1 MLSTK
6 LKPQYHSI
14 RTSVIAVFALARNT
28 GTHDLLIWGISLK
41 TDIEL
46 ASIYQ
51 DNTTTKMSTNS
62 AIMNVRNI
70 DVSRITFSIGKATA
84 GRNPSINI
92 KYDGQNL
99 QLRLPRMKFGAG
111 IMIRENEQ
119 NDSKTYSLFGSL
131 GESADKYAKERSTA
145 TDDMSKFYNFL
156 LDLEERI
163 VQAALENSTAW
174 FKKKRSEEAIRDSF
188 KKLLRVSVDK
198 QGDEY
203 VPNGKYPPSVTIKV
217 PVYDN
222 RVSSEFID
230 NKGNPL
236 TVYPSSLPAVF
247 PKGVEANLVV
257 SGSIYN
263 VNGSF
268 GVTWRLSY
276 AQVFPQQKLTA
287 VNVFADDLEEDDASP
302 VVEAPV
308 PESQPL
314 LTSAETALDIEVPDL
329 DAEPPAPQAAPAPAP
344 AGRRRR
350 VVATE

>member
-1 MLSTK
+1 MIL
-6 LKPQYHSI
+6 
-14 RTSVIAVFALARNT
+14 
-28 GTHDLLIWGISLK
+28 GISLK
-41 TDIEL
+41 TDIEP
-46 ASIYQ
+46 ASVYQ
-51 DNTTTKMSTNS
+51 DNTTSKMSTNS

-163 VQAALENSTAW
+163 IQAAVENSTAW

-287 VNVFADDLEEDDASP
+287 VNVFADDLEEDDSTP
-302 VVEAPV
+302 LVESPV
-308 PESQPL
+308 PESQPA
-314 LTSAETALDIEVPDL
+314 LTSAETAVDIEIPDV
-329 DAEPPAPQAAPAPAP
+329 DAEIPVPQAAPAPAP
-344 AGRRRR
+344 AARGRRR

>member
-1 MLSTK
+1 
-6 LKPQYHSI
+6 
-14 RTSVIAVFALARNT
+14 
-28 GTHDLLIWGISLK
+28 
-41 TDIEL
+41 
-46 ASIYQ
+46 
-51 DNTTTKMSTNS
+51 
-62 AIMNVRNI
+62 
-70 DVSRITFSIGKATA
+70 
-84 GRNPSINI
+84 
-92 KYDGQNL
+92 
-99 QLRLPRMKFGAG
+99 MKFGAG

-119 NDSKTYSLFGSL
+119 TDSKTYSLFGSL
-131 GESADKYAKERSTA
+131 GESVDKYGKERSSG
-145 TDDMSKFYNFL
+145 TDDSSKMYNFL
-156 LDLEERI
+156 LDLEEKI
-163 VQAALENSTAW
+163 IASAVENSTAW

-203 VPNGKYPPSVTIKV
+203 VPNGKYPPSMTIKV

-230 NKGNPL
+230 NKGNPM

-287 VNVFADDLEEDDASP
+287 VNVFADDIEDEDQPIASDSQ
-302 VVEAPV
+302 VVDTEP
-308 PESQPL
+308 
-314 LTSAETALDIEVPDL
+314 LTSEQTSVNVEVPDL
-329 DAEPPAPQAAPAPAP
+329 DEPPVTQAPPPPAPR
-344 AGRRRR
+344 GRRR

>member
-1 MLSTK
+1 
-6 LKPQYHSI
+6 
-14 RTSVIAVFALARNT
+14 
-28 GTHDLLIWGISLK
+28 
-41 TDIEL
+41 
-46 ASIYQ
+46 
-51 DNTTTKMSTNS
+51 MSTNS
-62 AIMNVRNI
+62 AIVNARNI
-70 DVSRITFSIGKATA
+70 DVNRITFSLGKATA

-119 NDSKTYSLFGSL
+119 TDSKTYSLFGSL
-131 GESADKYAKERSTA
+131 GESVDKYGKERSSA

-156 LDLEERI
+156 VDLEEKI
-163 VQAALENSTAW
+163 VAAAVENSTAW

-198 QGDEY
+198 QADEY

-222 RVSSEFID
+222 RVSTEFID
-230 NKGNPL
+230 AKGNPM

-268 GVTWRLSY
+268 GVTWRLTY
-276 AQVFPQQKLTA
+276 AQVFPQQKITA
-287 VNVFADDLEEDDASP
+287 KNVFADDIEEADEDAET
-302 VVEAPV
+302 VVATPV
-308 PESQPL
+308 PAETQVPL
-314 LTSAETALDIEVPDL
+314 ETALDVEVPDL
-329 DAEPPAPQAAPAPAP
+329 DSEETPVPATPSNPEPATPA

-350 VVATE
+350 VAAGAV

>member
-1 MLSTK
+1 
-6 LKPQYHSI
+6 
-14 RTSVIAVFALARNT
+14 
-28 GTHDLLIWGISLK
+28 
-41 TDIEL
+41 
-46 ASIYQ
+46 
-51 DNTTTKMSTNS
+51 MSTNS
-62 AIMNVRNI
+62 AIVSARNI
-70 DVSRITFSIGKATA
+70 DVSRITFSVGQAKN

-119 NDSKTYSLFGSL
+119 TESKTYSLFGAL
-131 GESADKYAKERSTA
+131 GDSVDKYAKERSSA
-145 TDDMSKFYNFL
+145 TDDMSKMYNFL
-156 LDLEERI
+156 LDLEEKI
-163 VQAALENSTAW
+163 VAAAVENSTAW

-203 VPNGKYPPSVTIKV
+203 VPNGKYAPSMTIKV

-222 RVSSEFID
+222 RVSAEFID
-230 NKGNPL
+230 NKGNPM

-276 AQVFPQQKLTA
+276 AQVFPQQKMTA
-287 VNVFADDLEEDDASP
+287 VNVFADEIEEDD
-302 VVEAPV
+302 EAPASV
-308 PESQPL
+308 AAPSEPVGTESLPVNV
-314 LTSAETALDIEVPDL
+314 EIPDL
-329 DAEPPAPQAAPAPAP
+329 DADEAPATQAPAPAP

>member
-1 MLSTK
+1 
-6 LKPQYHSI
+6 
-14 RTSVIAVFALARNT
+14 
-28 GTHDLLIWGISLK
+28 
-41 TDIEL
+41 
-46 ASIYQ
+46 
-51 DNTTTKMSTNS
+51 MSTNS
-62 AIMNVRNI
+62 AIVNARNI
-70 DVSRITFSIGKATA
+70 DVNRITFSIGKATA

-119 NDSKTYSLFGSL
+119 TESKTYSLFGAL
-131 GESADKYAKERSTA
+131 GDAVDKYGKDRSSA
-145 TDDMSKFYNFL
+145 TDDMSRFYNFL
-156 LDLEERI
+156 LDLEEKI
-163 VQAALENSTAW
+163 VASAVENSTAW

-203 VPNGKYPPSVTIKV
+203 VPNGKYPPSMTIKV

-222 RVSSEFID
+222 RVSTEFID
-230 NKGNPL
+230 AKGNPM

-268 GVTWRLSY
+268 GVTWRLTY

-287 VNVFADDLEEDDASP
+287 KNVFADDIEEADAET
-302 VVEAPV
+302 VVATPIPTEDSGPIQ
-308 PESQPL
+308 S
-314 LTSAETALDIEVPDL
+314 SDTALDVEVPDL
-329 DAEPPAPQAAPAPAP
+329 DEVQAPAPAP
-344 AGRRRR
+344 APAPEPATGRRRR
-350 VVATE
+350 VAAGAV

>member
-1 MLSTK
+1 
-6 LKPQYHSI
+6 
-14 RTSVIAVFALARNT
+14 
-28 GTHDLLIWGISLK
+28 LILGISLK
-41 TDIEL
+41 TDIEP
-46 ASIYQ
+46 ASVYQ

-111 IMIRENEQ
+111 IMVRENEQ

-131 GESADKYAKERSTA
+131 GESADKFAKERSSG

-287 VNVFADDLEEDDASP
+287 VNVFADDLEEDDESP
-302 VVEAPV
+302 VAESQV
-308 PESQPL
+308 PESQPQPL

-329 DAEPPAPQAAPAPAP
+329 DAEPPAPQVVPAPAP

-350 VVATE
+350 VVATD

>member
-1 MLSTK
+1 
-6 LKPQYHSI
+6 
-14 RTSVIAVFALARNT
+14 
-28 GTHDLLIWGISLK
+28 
-41 TDIEL
+41 
-46 ASIYQ
+46 
-51 DNTTTKMSTNS
+51 MSTNS
-62 AIMNVRNI
+62 AIVNARNI
-70 DVSRITFSIGKATA
+70 DVNRITFSIGKATA

-119 NDSKTYSLFGSL
+119 TESKTYSLFGAL
-131 GESADKYAKERSTA
+131 GDAVDKYGKDRSSA
-145 TDDMSKFYNFL
+145 TDDMSRFYNFL
-156 LDLEERI
+156 LDLEEKI
-163 VQAALENSTAW
+163 VASAVENSTAW

-203 VPNGKYPPSVTIKV
+203 VPNGKYPPSMTIKV

-222 RVSSEFID
+222 RVSTEFID
-230 NKGNPL
+230 AKGNPM

-268 GVTWRLSY
+268 GVTWRLTY

-287 VNVFADDLEEDDASP
+287 KNVFADDIEEADSET
-302 VVEAPV
+302 VVATPIPTEDSGPIQ
-308 PESQPL
+308 S
-314 LTSAETALDIEVPDL
+314 SDTALDVEVPDL
-329 DAEPPAPQAAPAPAP
+329 DEVQAPAPAP
-344 AGRRRR
+344 APAPEPATGRRRR
-350 VVATE
+350 VAAGAV

>member
-1 MLSTK
+1 
-6 LKPQYHSI
+6 
-14 RTSVIAVFALARNT
+14 
-28 GTHDLLIWGISLK
+28 
-41 TDIEL
+41 
-46 ASIYQ
+46 
-51 DNTTTKMSTNS
+51 MSTNS
-62 AIMNVRNI
+62 AIVSVRNI
-70 DVSRITFSIGKATA
+70 DSSRITFSVGQAKN

-119 NDSKTYSLFGSL
+119 TDSKTYSLFGSL
-131 GESADKYAKERSTA
+131 GESVDKYGKERSSG
-145 TDDMSKFYNFL
+145 TDDSSKMYNFL
-156 LDLEERI
+156 LDLEEKI
-163 VQAALENSTAW
+163 IASAVENSTAW

-203 VPNGKYPPSVTIKV
+203 VPNGKYPPSMTIKV

-230 NKGNPL
+230 NKGNPM

-287 VNVFADDLEEDDASP
+287 VNVFADDIEDEDQPIASDSQ
-302 VVEAPV
+302 VVDTEP
-308 PESQPL
+308 
-314 LTSAETALDIEVPDL
+314 LTSEQTSVNIEVPEL
-329 DAEPPAPQAAPAPAP
+329 DEPPVTQAPPPPAPR
-344 AGRRRR
+344 GRRR

>member
-1 MLSTK
+1 
-6 LKPQYHSI
+6 
-14 RTSVIAVFALARNT
+14 
-28 GTHDLLIWGISLK
+28 
-41 TDIEL
+41 
-46 ASIYQ
+46 
-51 DNTTTKMSTNS
+51 MSTNS
-62 AIMNVRNI
+62 AIVSVRNI
-70 DVSRITFSIGKATA
+70 DSSRITFSVGQAKN

-119 NDSKTYSLFGSL
+119 TDSKTYSLFGSL
-131 GESADKYAKERSTA
+131 GESVDKYGKERSSG
-145 TDDMSKFYNFL
+145 TDDSSKMYNFL
-156 LDLEERI
+156 LDLEEKI
-163 VQAALENSTAW
+163 IASAVENSTAW

-203 VPNGKYPPSVTIKV
+203 VPNGKYPPSMTIKV

-230 NKGNPL
+230 NKGNPM

-287 VNVFADDLEEDDASP
+287 VNVFADDIEDEDQPIASDSQAVDTEP
-302 VVEAPV
+302 LTSEQTSVNVEV
-308 PESQPL
+308 PE
-314 LTSAETALDIEVPDL
+314 LDEPPVTQAPP
-329 DAEPPAPQAAPAPAP
+329 PPAPR
-344 AGRRRR
+344 GRRR

>member
-1 MLSTK
+1 
-6 LKPQYHSI
+6 
-14 RTSVIAVFALARNT
+14 
-28 GTHDLLIWGISLK
+28 
-41 TDIEL
+41 
-46 ASIYQ
+46 
-51 DNTTTKMSTNS
+51 MSTNS
-62 AIMNVRNI
+62 AIVSVRNI
-70 DVSRITFSIGKATA
+70 DSSRITFSVGQAKN

-119 NDSKTYSLFGSL
+119 TDSKTYSLFGSL
-131 GESADKYAKERSTA
+131 GESVDKYGKERSSG
-145 TDDMSKFYNFL
+145 TDDSSKMYNFL
-156 LDLEERI
+156 LDLEEKI
-163 VQAALENSTAW
+163 IASAVENSTAW

-203 VPNGKYPPSVTIKV
+203 VPNGKYPPSMTIKV

-230 NKGNPL
+230 NKGNPM

-287 VNVFADDLEEDDASP
+287 VNVFADDIEDEDQPIASDSQ
-302 VVEAPV
+302 VVDTEP
-308 PESQPL
+308 
-314 LTSAETALDIEVPDL
+314 LTSEQTSVNVEVPDL
-329 DAEPPAPQAAPAPAP
+329 DEPPVTQAPPPPAPR
-344 AGRRRR
+344 GRRR

>member
-1 MLSTK
+1 
-6 LKPQYHSI
+6 
-14 RTSVIAVFALARNT
+14 
-28 GTHDLLIWGISLK
+28 
-41 TDIEL
+41 
-46 ASIYQ
+46 
-51 DNTTTKMSTNS
+51 MSTNS
-62 AIMNVRNI
+62 AIVSVRNI
-70 DVSRITFSIGKATA
+70 DSSRITFSVGQAKN

-119 NDSKTYSLFGSL
+119 TDSKTYSLFGSL
-131 GESADKYAKERSTA
+131 GESVDKYGKERSTG
-145 TDDMSKFYNFL
+145 TDDSSKMYNFL
-156 LDLEERI
+156 LDLEDKI
-163 VQAALENSTAW
+163 IASAVENSTAW

-203 VPNGKYPPSVTIKV
+203 VPNGKYPPSMTIKV

-230 NKGNPL
+230 NKGNPM

-276 AQVFPQQKLTA
+276 AQVFPQQKMTA
-287 VNVFADDLEEDDASP
+287 ANVFADEIEEDD
-302 VVEAPV
+302 EAPV
-308 PESQPL
+308 SESQQVVESEP
-314 LTSAETALDIEVPDL
+314 LTSEQTAVHVEIPDL
-329 DAEPPAPQAAPAPAP
+329 DELPTPQAPPPPAPR
-344 AGRRRR
+344 GRRR

>member
-1 MLSTK
+1 
-6 LKPQYHSI
+6 
-14 RTSVIAVFALARNT
+14 
-28 GTHDLLIWGISLK
+28 
-41 TDIEL
+41 
-46 ASIYQ
+46 
-51 DNTTTKMSTNS
+51 MSTNS
-62 AIMNVRNI
+62 AIVSVRNI
-70 DVSRITFSIGKATA
+70 DSSRITFSVGQAKN

-119 NDSKTYSLFGSL
+119 TDSKTYSLFGSL
-131 GESADKYAKERSTA
+131 GESVDKYGKERSTG
-145 TDDMSKFYNFL
+145 TDDNSKMYNFL
-156 LDLEERI
+156 LDLEEKI
-163 VQAALENSTAW
+163 IASALENSTAW

-203 VPNGKYPPSVTIKV
+203 VPNGKYPPSMTIKV

-230 NKGNPL
+230 NKGNPM

-247 PKGVEANLVV
+247 PKGVESNLVV

-276 AQVFPQQKLTA
+276 AQVFPQQKMTA
-287 VNVFADDLEEDDASP
+287 ANVFADEIEDDD
-302 VVEAPV
+302 EAPV
-308 PESQPL
+308 TESQPVVQSEL
-314 LTSAETALDIEVPDL
+314 LTSEQTALNIEIPDP
-329 DAEPPAPQAAPAPAP
+329 DEVVTPQAPPPPAPR
-344 AGRRRR
+344 GRRR
-350 VVATE
+350 VVATD

>member
-1 MLSTK
+1 
-6 LKPQYHSI
+6 
-14 RTSVIAVFALARNT
+14 
-28 GTHDLLIWGISLK
+28 LIFGISLK

-46 ASIYQ
+46 TSVYQ
-51 DNTTTKMSTNS
+51 DINTSKMSTNS

-111 IMIRENEQ
+111 IMVRENEQ
-119 NDSKTYSLFGSL
+119 NDTKTYSLFGSL

-163 VQAALENSTAW
+163 IQAAIENSTAW

-203 VPNGKYPPSVTIKV
+203 VPNGKYPPSVTVKV

-276 AQVFPQQKLTA
+276 AQVFPQQKLSIA
-287 VNVFADDLEEDDASP
+287 NVFADDLEEDEED
-302 VVEAPV
+302 APV
-308 PESQPL
+308 TESQQVF
-314 LTSAETALDIEVPDL
+314 TSTETAVDADIPDL
-329 DAEPPAPQAAPAPAP
+329 DGDAQASPAPAPAPAP
-344 AGRRRR
+344 AGRRKR
-350 VVATE
+350 VVATD

>member
-1 MLSTK
+1 
-6 LKPQYHSI
+6 
-14 RTSVIAVFALARNT
+14 
-28 GTHDLLIWGISLK
+28 
-41 TDIEL
+41 
-46 ASIYQ
+46 
-51 DNTTTKMSTNS
+51 MSTNS
-62 AIMNVRNI
+62 AIVNARNI
-70 DVSRITFSIGKATA
+70 DVNRITFSIGKATA

-119 NDSKTYSLFGSL
+119 TESKTYSLFGSL
-131 GESADKYAKERSTA
+131 GDSVDKYAKERSSA

-156 LDLEERI
+156 FDLEEKI
-163 VQAALENSTAW
+163 VGAAVENSTAW

-203 VPNGKYPPSVTIKV
+203 VPNGKYPPSMTIKV

-222 RVSSEFID
+222 RVSTEFID
-230 NKGNPL
+230 AKGNPM

-287 VNVFADDLEEDDASP
+287 KNVFADDLEVGDEEE
-302 VVEAPV
+302 VAPA
-308 PESQPL
+308 PAPSQPEPA
-314 LTSAETALDIEVPDL
+314 LTSEDTALDVELPDDESTPL
-329 DAEPPAPQAAPAPAP
+329 APAPAP
-344 AGRRRR
+344 APEPATGRRRR
-350 VVATE
+350 VAAGAV

>member
-1 MLSTK
+1 
-6 LKPQYHSI
+6 
-14 RTSVIAVFALARNT
+14 
-28 GTHDLLIWGISLK
+28 
-41 TDIEL
+41 
-46 ASIYQ
+46 
-51 DNTTTKMSTNS
+51 MSTNS
-62 AIMNVRNI
+62 AIVNARNI
-70 DVSRITFSIGKATA
+70 DVNRITFSIGKATA

-119 NDSKTYSLFGSL
+119 TESKTYSLFGAL
-131 GESADKYAKERSTA
+131 GDAVDKYGKDRSSA

-156 LDLEERI
+156 LDLEEKI
-163 VQAALENSTAW
+163 VASAVENSTAW

-203 VPNGKYPPSVTIKV
+203 VPNGKYPPSMTIKV

-222 RVSSEFID
+222 RVSTEFID
-230 NKGNPL
+230 ARGNPM

-268 GVTWRLSY
+268 GVTWRLTY

-287 VNVFADDLEEDDASP
+287 KNVFADDIEEADDET
-302 VVEAPV
+302 VVATPIPTEDSAPV
-308 PESQPL
+308 QS
-314 LTSAETALDIEVPDL
+314 SETALDVEIPDL
-329 DAEPPAPQAAPAPAP
+329 DEVETPAPAPAP
-344 AGRRRR
+344 APAPEPATGRRRR
-350 VVATE
+350 VAAGAV